1 MSDND
6 GRPLGEWLRA
16 AYEPG
21 AGCPPPERFLE
32 AEMGDLPE
40 AERRRLEEHARTCP
54 ACAAERDLARLFSA
68 APEETGAGADD
79 LRHVVARLEAVSPLS
94 PLSSVSSGVGSE
106 EADSAG
112 ARVVPFPSR
121 PAQPAVSSPAPAR
134 PAAPWR
140 AWRVAAAAVLAIGGA
155 MTLWTVRPGAPPPLP
170 PPPGESEVLRGT
182 EVETLSPSGEIAA
195 IPGELQWRERTG
207 ALSYRVTLRTVD
219 DQVLWEAMVP
229 ASPASVPVEVR
240 GQLHPAVAYIW
251 TVEALDATGARLAV
265 SAPTRF
271 RAAPAPGV
279 IRPEK

>member
-40 AERRRLEEHARTCP
+40 SERRRLEEHARTCP

-68 APEETGAGADD
+68 APEETGVGADD
-79 LRHVVARLEAVSPLS
+79 LRHVVARLEAAS
-94 PLSSVSSGVGSE
+94 PLSSASSGVGSE

-121 PAQPAVSSPAPAR
+121 AAQPAVSSPAPAR

-140 AWRVAAAAVLAIGGA
+140 TWRVAAAAVLAIGGA

-182 EVETLSPSGEIAA
+182 DLETISPRGEIAA
-195 IPGELQWRERTG
+195 IPGELQWRERPG
-207 ALSYRVTLRTVD
+207 ALSYRVVLRTVD
-219 DQVLWEAMVP
+219 DQVLWEATAP
-229 ASPASVPVEVR
+229 ASPVR
-240 GQLHPAVAYIW
+240 MPKDIRAQLHPAVAYTW

-265 SAPTRF
+265 SEPTRF
-271 RAAPAPGV
+271 RV
-279 IRPEK
+279 RPEPEK